1 MASKSGGYLSFRYKV
16 AKLRDAAEEFIFSVF
31 QADRQARRHPGLTA
45 RDLTRGSRRT
55 GEAAESSSST
65 GGAAGTST
73 SGAAGG
79 SHGGLLNVVQAAY
92 RHAREV
98 YDSPVTEHLYL
109 TGPAMAPT
117 LNWKGAK
124 DASAR
129 ERLVVRL
136 LRHPGSNNVLVGDV
150 VAFHS
155 PLALPDDVTHVMV
168 RRVAAVEGDEMV
180 SSSGAEPPFLIP
192 PGHCWVLADNSQLRP
207 EAGEV
212 IDSRSYGHIPFSAV
226 IGRVVYAASSR
237 ATHGPVR
244 NNPAHSEVGGEDAA
258 VVAAEVDVERIL
270 REEEQMDE
278 FGGIEEGEELEKE
291 GGVGN
296 DDGSGSDGEAG
307 KGKGSEAGGNGEV
320 KGDGIGK

>member
-1 MASKSGGYLSFRYKV
+1 MASKSGGYLSFRYKA
-16 AKLRDAAEEFIFSVF
+16 AKLRDAAEEFMFAVF
-31 QADRQARRHPGLTA
+31 QADKQGRRQTGLTA
-45 RDLTRGSRRT
+45 REPTRGSHT
-55 GEAAESSSST
+55 GEVSEDSTST
-65 GGAAGTST
+65 GGTT
-73 SGAAGG
+73 GG
-79 SHGGLLNVVQAAY
+79 SRGGFLDVVQAAY

-98 YDSPVTEHLYL
+98 YASPATEHLYL

-136 LRHPGSNNVLVGDV
+136 LRHPGSHNVLVGDV

-155 PLALPDDVTHVMV
+155 PLALPDDSTHVMV

-180 SSSGAEPPFLIP
+180 SSSDAEPPFLIP
-192 PGHCWVLADNSQLRP
+192 PGHCWVIADNSQLRP

-270 REEEQMDE
+270 REEERIDE
-278 FGGIEEGEELEKE
+278 FGDIEE
-291 GGVGN
+291 
-296 DDGSGSDGEAG
+296 
-307 KGKGSEAGGNGEV
+307 
-320 KGDGIGK
+320 